1 MSEHYGIYEKGWVKN
16 ISEMKRAIVGCC
28 LKQALAIQEGKPVS
42 KVDEFNGYIRST
54 STRYN
59 EYKVYDS
66 VEEARSEVRM
76 SAGPHEPIYWVGP
89 CNSEG
94 YYIVHKADFSNPKYF
109 YKWMTIDEITT
120 EVANKAYGIYVN
132 FMKNNG
138 SLN

>member
-28 LKQALAIQEGKPVS
+28 LKQALAIQEGKP
-42 KVDEFNGYIRST
+42 
-54 STRYN
+54 